1 MLEIPK
7 DDDLLVRT
15 AWLYHVGGQSQEEV
29 GQALGISRF
38 RVTRMLAEARER
50 GIVRIAIEHATTETL
65 KAADKLTAGYG
76 LRECIVTPKLGV
88 DPAAPPSEAEAE
100 MARRAVGI
108 AAAGL
113 LARKLQSDG
122 PVTIGI
128 GLGRTIARMA
138 EAISGVRKKDVRF
151 VSLVGS
157 LTRTAKA
164 NPFDV
169 CTQLAAT
176 CGGEAYFL
184 AAPYLVDSE
193 ADVDVIMSQR
203 IVRETLEVA
212 RAADVY
218 FVGCGE
224 CREGSTLHSSGL
236 VTAEEFATVS
246 AAGAVVDST
255 GKFFDARGRIVPTEL
270 NNRTI
275 AVSLDDL
282 MSHEVVLLAGGRVKA
297 EPVRAMLA
305 TGIVDRLVVDG
316 DLAELLV

>member
-7 DDDLLVRT
+7 DDDLLVRS
-15 AWLYHVGGQSQEEV
+15 AWLYYVGGQSQEEV

-50 GIVRIAIEHATTETL
+50 GIVRIAIEHDTTATLE
-65 KAADKLTAGYG
+65 AADRLIANYG
-76 LRECIVTPKLGV
+76 LRGCIVTPRLGV
-88 DPAAPPSEAEAE
+88 DPGRPSSEAEE
-100 MARRAVGI
+100 EVARRAVGI

-113 LARKLQSDG
+113 LSRKLQKEG
-122 PVTIGI
+122 PVTVGI

-138 EAISGVRKKDVRF
+138 EALSGVRKKDVRF

-169 CTQLAAT
+169 CIQLAT
-176 CGGEAYFL
+176 SCGGEAYFL

-193 ADVDVIMSQR
+193 ADYSVIMSQR

-212 RAADVY
+212 RSADIY

-224 CREGSTLHSSGL
+224 CREGSTLYSSGL
-236 VTAEEFATVS
+236 VTADEFAS
-246 AAGAVVDST
+246 LAASGAVVDST
-255 GKFFDARGRIVPTEL
+255 GKFFDAKGRLVPSDL

-275 AVSLDDL
+275 SVTMDDL
-282 MSHEVVLLAGGRVKA
+282 HEHEVVLLAAGRIKA

-305 TGIVDRLVVDG
+305 TGFVDQLVVDG
-316 DLAELLV
+316 DLADLLM